1 MTTFNQSQIVI
12 PIGNSVSC
20 VLSRDVNGVVEL
32 SFVSADGE
40 PIMAPSDLYVITSRF
55 GTIRTAFNKGTR
67 YVLGFHDTYT
77 VWYKEMMILRVEP
90 NTVMDIRV
98 FRDDMVQPVGEF
110 VCAER
115 NWYRL
120 STQVA

>member
-1 MTTFNQSQIVI
+1 MTTINPQQIVI

-32 SFVSADGE
+32 SFVSTDGE

-55 GTIRTAFNKGTR
+55 GTIRTAFNCGTR

-77 VWYKEMMILRVEP
+77 VWYKEMVLRIEP
-90 NTVMDIRV
+90 NVVMDIRI
-98 FRDDMVQPVGEF
+98 FRDDMRQPVGDP

-120 STQVA
+120 TTQVV

>member
-1 MTTFNQSQIVI
+1 MTIINPQQIVI
-12 PIGNSVSC
+12 PIGNSFSC

-32 SFVSADGE
+32 SFVSTDGE
-40 PIMAPSDLYVITSRF
+40 PIQAPSDLYVIASRF

-77 VWYKEMMILRVEP
+77 VWYKEMVLRIEP
-90 NTVMDIRV
+90 NTVMDVRV
-98 FRDDMVQPVGEF
+98 FRDDMGEQMGEPTG
-110 VCAER
+110 VER

-120 STQVA
+120 TTQVD

>member
-1 MTTFNQSQIVI
+1 MTTINPQQIVI
-12 PIGNSVSC
+12 PIGYSFSC

-55 GTIRTAFNKGTR
+55 GTIRTAFNRGTR

-77 VWYKEMMILRVEP
+77 VWYKEMVLRIEP
-90 NTVMDIRV
+90 NAVMDIRV
-98 FRDDMVQPVGEF
+98 FRDDMGEP

-120 STQVA
+120 TTQVA